1 MSSILITL
9 KINMATTQDYYSLML
24 LVYCTNAVSLSHNEY
39 KGVLLNQN
47 CLRHSMN
54 RIQSKSHR
62 IRNYEINRISLS
74 YFDDKMH
81 ILKMDIMDYPW
92 LLELIVKKQVS

>member
-1 MSSILITL
+1 
-9 KINMATTQDYYSLML
+9 
-24 LVYCTNAVSLSHNEY
+24 
-39 KGVLLNQN
+39 
-47 CLRHSMN
+47 MN

-62 IRNYEINRISLS
+62 IRNYKINRISLS
-74 YFDDKMH
+74 YFDHKMH